1 MAPGPPA
8 TGVTG
13 AQTGPSPG
21 PPGQVPRAGALDKGT
36 LAVAAP
42 APREGPCGAATQ
54 AGGPASAR
62 AQRLRQR
69 RPMMR

>member
-8 TGVTG
+8 TLRVTG
-13 AQTGPSPG
+13 AHMGPSPG
-21 PPGQVPRAGALDKGT
+21 PPGQVPRAETRDKGT

-42 APREGPCGAATQ
+42 ASREGPCGAATQ

-62 AQRLRQR
+62 A
-69 RPMMR
+69 